1 MGRLVTADAVEIKFE
16 KQNPDD
22 ACEWCI
28 YVRVR
33 KNNKEQNILTILT
46 NEKPYTQFTMCTGSF
61 VKNSKDT
68 LGEVMSNVVELSKL
82 EKEVID
88 NAIKTTKNLKNKNEN

>member
-1 MGRLVTADAVEIKFE
+1 
-16 KQNPDD
+16 
-22 ACEWCI
+22 
-28 YVRVR
+28 
-33 KNNKEQNILTILT
+33 
-46 NEKPYTQFTMCTGSF
+46 MCAGSL

-82 EKEVID
+82 EKDVID